1 MKLVM
6 EPYQHLAEELVRFGK
21 MMHHIG
27 FVSGTDG
34 NLSIRLDD
42 ENVLATP
49 TCISKGMM
57 QASDMVV
64 VDMQGRQVRGER
76 NVSSEI
82 GMHLTIY
89 RMRTDVAAIAHA
101 HPCTATGFAAAGIAL
116 DKPICSEL
124 VVSLGAIPLAS
135 YATPGT
141 ADLSE
146 SLRPFIADYDAI
158 LMANHGVVSY
168 GKDLED
174 AYLKMETVEHFAK
187 IMLVAHQLGGAQS
200 LSKPDLR
207 KLMEARTK
215 YEGNRSTSKRPVGP
229 VSLPE
234 KSFESE
240 EKEAAHAAQAGS
252 YGVLSRK
259 T

>member
-1 MKLVM
+1 MKR
-6 EPYQHLAEELVRFGK
+6 EQQLAEELAHFGK
-21 MMHHIG
+21 LMHDVG

-34 NLSIRLDD
+34 NLSVRLD
-42 ENVLATP
+42 EETVLATP

-57 QASDMVV
+57 QASDMVM
-64 VDMQGRQVRGER
+64 VDMQGRKVQGEK

-89 RMRTDVAAIAHA
+89 RMRSDVAAIAHA

-116 DKPICSEL
+116 DQPICSEL

-135 YATPGT
+135 YATPGS

-146 SLRPFIADYDAI
+146 SLQPFISNYDAI

-168 GKDLED
+168 GRDLEE

-200 LSKPDLR
+200 LSKPELR
-207 KLMEARTK
+207 KLLEARTK
-215 YEGNRSTSKRPVGP
+215 YEGNKSTSSRPAGP
-229 VSLPE
+229 VCLPDKPFGE
-234 KSFESE
+234 Q
-240 EKEAAHAAQAGS
+240 EKEPARAAHAGS
-252 YGVLSRK
+252 YSALSRK
-259 T
+259 A

>member
-1 MKLVM
+1 MNR
-6 EPYQHLAEELVRFGK
+6 ERQLAEELAHFGK
-21 MMHHIG
+21 LMHDVG

-34 NLSIRLDD
+34 NLSVRLD
-42 ENVLATP
+42 EETVLATP

-57 QASDMVV
+57 QASDMVM
-64 VDMQGRQVRGER
+64 VDMQGRKVQGER

-89 RMRTDVAAIAHA
+89 RMRSDVAAITHA

-116 DKPICSEL
+116 DQPICSEL

-135 YATPGT
+135 YATPGS

-146 SLRPFIADYDAI
+146 SLRPFIPDYDAI

-168 GKDLED
+168 GRDLEE

-200 LSKPDLR
+200 LSKSELR
-207 KLMEARTK
+207 KLLEARTK
-215 YEGNRSTSKRPVGP
+215 YEGNRPTSSRPAGP
-229 VSLPE
+229 VCLPDKAFEQE
-234 KSFESE
+234 KQPAR
-240 EKEAAHAAQAGS
+240 AAHAGS
-252 YGVLSRK
+252 YGTLSRK
-259 T
+259 A

>member
-1 MKLVM
+1 MKR
-6 EPYQHLAEELVRFGK
+6 EQQLAEELAYFGK
-21 MMHHIG
+21 LMHDMG

-42 ENVLATP
+42 DTVLATP
-49 TCISKGMM
+49 TCVSKGMM
-57 QASDMVV
+57 RADHMVV
-64 VDMQGRQVRGER
+64 VDMQGRKVRGER

-89 RMRTDVAAIAHA
+89 GMRTDVAAIVHA
-101 HPCTATGFAAAGIAL
+101 HPCTATGFAAAGIPL
-116 DKPICSEL
+116 DQPICSEL

-168 GKDLED
+168 GRDIEE

-187 IMLVAHQLGGAQS
+187 IMLVAHQLGGAQT
-200 LSKPDLR
+200 LSKPELR
-207 KLMEARTK
+207 KLLEARSK
-215 YEGNRSTSKRPVGP
+215 YEGNKSASRRPAGP
-229 VSLPE
+229 VSIPE
-234 KSFESE
+234 KSFEQQ
-240 EKEAAHAAQAGS
+240 AQA
-252 YGVLSRK
+252 YPVLTRK
-259 T
+259 S